1 MAAAGLGTALAV
13 VLVPSAGAAQAPK
26 AVVSASMTA
35 ASHQSSVHITG
46 ISTLDGQVETLVAD
60 AAAKSGQQ
68 EVVIHEGKTVGHVTG
83 RLAGG
88 SVYLRGDEAGL
99 TGYLGMPAT
108 TAPKYANKWIVFG
121 PSSTSF
127 SQISERVHAE
137 RGGRRHLPRR
147 PPVDGRSLDRRPTPA
162 LVVKGTTGSGQKG
175 SPAQLY
181 VATGSNPLPVRFVV
195 HDPSGKGKNYGQLD
209 FSRWGEKFSVAR
221 PGQTPF
227 PRQRSAAEDSRAEP
241 GSGASDT
248 VTSISTAPPRGRL
261 ATPRAER
268 VWRPASPKT

>member
-127 SQISERVHAE
+127 SQISSQFTLSGAVADISL
-137 RGGRRHLPRR
+137 GAPLSMA
-147 PPVDGRSLDRRPTPA
+147 GRSTVNHTPA

-209 FSRWGEKFSVAR
+209 FSRWGEKFSV
-221 PGQTPF
+221 
-227 PRQRSAAEDSRAEP
+227 RAP
-241 GSGASDT
+241 ANA
-248 VTSISTAPPRGRL
+248 I
-261 ATPRAER
+261 
-268 VWRPASPKT
+268 PASTVGS